1 MEEALDLVIIPSKSE
16 IRIKL
21 CLEGLCY
28 LLVLLLI
35 VQSIALQ
42 SAEHLA
48 FPYLGLKWKQD

>member
-28 LLVLLLI
+28 LLVLLI

-48 FPYLGLKWKQD
+48 FPYLGLKWKRD